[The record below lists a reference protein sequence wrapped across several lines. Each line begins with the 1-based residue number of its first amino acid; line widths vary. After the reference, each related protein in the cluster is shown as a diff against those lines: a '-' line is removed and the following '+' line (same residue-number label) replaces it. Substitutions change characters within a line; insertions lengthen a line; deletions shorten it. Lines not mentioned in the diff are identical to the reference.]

1 MIKSRYDP
9 LKYPSEAYQFFYGDV
24 EPYYVN
30 IFSFP
35 IIKEVYAQTI
45 GQDLISVQP
54 LGPPSGQLID
64 SLYTAAQII
73 SANEYNVGNS
83 RSGLANYIIVSPA
96 IAEELNNNIL

>member
-24 EPYYVN
+24 EPYYVDN

-35 IIKEVYAQTI
+35 IIKEAYAQTI

-54 LGPPSGQLID
+54 LGPPSYFYEQMIQ
-64 SLYTAAQII
+64 SLSNVSQTI
-73 SANEYNVGNS
+73 SDNS
-83 RSGLANYIIVSPA
+83 RIGAASYMIVSPA
-96 IAEELNNNIL
+96 IAEQLDNIL